1 MKKNVPFLKHTP
13 HSHTVKILTQN
24 ISLKNKKKKKTP
36 WLKFQ
41 YKGLSN

>member
-24 ISLKNKKKKKTP
+24 ISLKNKKKKKNT
-36 WLKFQ
+36 LVKISIQ
-41 YKGLSN
+41 RLI